1 MQLLEEPAEPAGLAD
16 QLDRGDRLAARLAL
30 PLPRHFRA
38 ARHAGLW
45 REDPGAQ
52 SRSAHAQTAR
62 KLRLVL
68 QQPVYGVPGTIKGE
82 TKEEVF
88 LDGLGWFIFYLFKGS
103 IPQYDRMCTRSV

>member
-82 TKEEVF
+82 NEERS
-88 LDGLGWFIFYLFKGS
+88 LLGWPWMVYFLS
-103 IPQYDRMCTRSV
+103 VQRLDPAVRSDVYS